1 MKQIVG
7 YLLTEDPTYITN
19 HNDARL
25 ITRKLARNDLLQ
37 DIVADY
43 FAANDTGNATEAGET
58 SSPIQSQS

>member
-19 HNDARL
+19 HNDARQ
-25 ITRKLARNDLLQ
+25 IARKLDRNNLLQ

-43 FAANDTGNATEAGET
+43 FAADNTGNAPEAGET